1 MAKSQ
6 TIEKYCELAIQ
17 LQRVELEIMSREEK
31 LSFFI
36 NIYKHPGHPRAHEDR
51 LSEKHVAE
59 LFQWILNHMGN
70 SPKKKELDALL
81 QAASYTVVYL
91 PYDWS
96 TNGKD

>member
-1 MAKSQ
+1 
-6 TIEKYCELAIQ
+6 
-17 LQRVELEIMSREEK
+17 MSTALWGRRSESSRSSVPQIFFNNIHVGSNDDFQK
-31 LSFFI
+31 L
-36 NIYKHPGHPRAHEDR
+36 
-51 LSEKHVAE
+51 
-59 LFQWILNHMGN
+59 LFQWIFNHMGN